1 MPQKNSSAAGGC
13 AATRQDLLRY
23 LVEEREL
30 FLCDAIRILGNRDGA
45 EDVVQNAAIRC
56 LESPAINTDI
66 ISPRGLVRRIVR
78 NLAMDQ
84 LRRNARERA
93 VPIEPGEEP
102 CCFRPNP
109 EEQLEERDTLT
120 HVVRAIDDLPERSR
134 KIFLSHRLEEHL
146 QKDIAR
152 QFALSPAR
160 INNILT
166 QAHSR
171 VQKTMEEQ

>member
-1 MPQKNSSAAGGC
+1 MPQTNSSTAGGC
-13 AATRQDLLRY
+13 AATRQNLLRY

-56 LESPAINTDI
+56 LESRAINADI

-84 LRRNARERA
+84 LRCNARERA
-93 VPIEPGEEP
+93 MPIEPGEEP
-102 CCFRPNP
+102 RCFRPDP
-109 EEQLEERDTLT
+109 EKQLEERDTLR
-120 HVVRAIDDLPERSR
+120 HVVRAIDDLPERNR
-134 KIFLSHRLEEHL
+134 KIFLGHRLEAHL

-160 INNILT
+160 INNILA
-166 QAHSR
+166 QAHSC
-171 VQKTMEEQ
+171 VQKALEDQ